1 MIGHMFTI
9 FSSFDDRAR
18 PKGSRDPLGAE
29 ASWSFLGRKIV
40 GNLTT
45 VTSNLDN
52 FMVALLCCHYA
63 NKDQAETERIQER
76 YLRAEQV
83 AAYLK
88 LSAGGPV
95 TGFLGITQAG
105 KNFARDNIVLGNA
118 AEAQLLASQ
127 AGYGLWG
134 LYSSALEA
142 AGLIADAN
150 RRLSP
155 RGEALVEEIIG
166 QFGTAEWEEF
176 CTLAGGKT
184 LDKARTA
191 KLAPQFVAMLGRA
204 ILRATVVQALLA
216 KQRECV
222 LQAELFPLAQAYLV
236 HQPEWN
242 IVDFC
247 AWILSNS
254 DASGDLKT
262 AMQRIRSL
270 DPLLK
275 LADIV
280 MLWLQGKDGEPIDAL
295 AQSLQ
300 PFVLGLTLGD
310 EWQHEAEVPHRAFLM
325 ALRVAVNAGDA
336 HAMIRAILAQNK
348 SLMQARG
355 GAAWIEAD
363 GMRKLVVRVRNDKP
377 QHLDSL
383 GISDTDWRYN
393 YFLYSFLSITQQGQ
407 A

>member
-1 MIGHMFTI
+1 MFTI

-29 ASWSFLGRKIV
+29 ASWSYLGRKIV

-45 VTSNLDN
+45 VTNNLDN

-63 NKDQAETERIQER
+63 NLESVETQRVQER

-88 LSAGGPV
+88 LSVGGL
-95 TGFLGITQAG
+95 TSGFLGITQAS
-105 KNFARDNIVLGNA
+105 KNFASDHIALGNS

-155 RGEALVEEIIG
+155 SGGALVGQIIS
-166 QFGTAEWEEF
+166 QFGNGGWEEL
-176 CTLAGGKT
+176 CALAGGKS
-184 LDKARTA
+184 LDKVRTA
-191 KLAPQFVAMLGRA
+191 KFAPQFIAALGSPS
-204 ILRATVVQALLA
+204 LRATVVRALLA
-216 KQRECV
+216 TQRDCA
-222 LQAELFPLAQAYLV
+222 LQAELFPLAQAYLA
-236 HQPEWN
+236 QQKQWS
-242 IVDFC
+242 IGDFC
-247 AWILSNS
+247 EWLLKNPVV
-254 DASGDLKT
+254 SGDLKT

-275 LADIV
+275 IADIV
-280 MLWLQGKDGEPIDAL
+280 MLWLQGKNDESIDAL
-295 AQSLQ
+295 AQTLQ
-300 PFVLGLTLGD
+300 PHMEGVALGK
-310 EWQHEAEVPHRAFLM
+310 EWQLEADLPHRAFLM
-325 ALRVAVNAGDA
+325 GLRAAAIAGDA
-336 HAMIRAILAQNK
+336 GAMIRAVLDQNK
-348 SLMQARG
+348 ALMQARG

-363 GMRKLVVRVRNDKP
+363 GMRKLVVRVRNDQPQNLSILAKP
-377 QHLDSL
+377 
-383 GISDTDWRYN
+383 GTDWRYT
-393 YFLYSFLSITQQGQ
+393 YFLNSFLSITQQGQ

>member
-1 MIGHMFTI
+1 MFTI

-45 VTSNLDN
+45 VTANLDN

-63 NKDQAETERIQER
+63 NQQQAEVERIQER

-88 LSAGGPV
+88 LSAGGLT

-105 KNFARDNIVLGNA
+105 RNFAGDHIALGNS

-134 LYSSALEA
+134 LYSSALEG

-155 RGEALVEEIIG
+155 SGNALANEIIS
-166 QFGTAEWEEF
+166 QFGSADWDEF
-176 CTLAGGKT
+176 CGLAGGKT
-184 LDKARTA
+184 LNKARAAT
-191 KLAPQFVAMLGRA
+191 LAPQFIAALGYPS
-204 ILRATVVQALLA
+204 LRAKVVQALLA
-216 KQRECV
+216 SQRDCV
-222 LQAELFPLAQAYLV
+222 LQSELFPLAQAYL
-236 HQPEWN
+236 QQKQDWN

-247 AWILSNS
+247 TWILNNP
-254 DASGDLKT
+254 DASDDLKT

-280 MLWLQGKDGEPIDAL
+280 MLWLQGKNDESIKAL
-295 AQSLQ
+295 AQSLR
-300 PFVLGLTLGD
+300 PHVKKLALKE
-310 EWQHEAEVPHRAFLM
+310 EWEHEAELPHRVFLM
-325 ALRVAVNAGDA
+325 ELRAAAVKGDTD
-336 HAMIRAILAQNK
+336 AIIQAVLTQNK

-377 QHLDSL
+377 QNLDSL
-383 GISDTDWRYN
+383 ATLDTDWRYT
-393 YFLYSFLSITQQGQ
+393 YFLFSFLSITQQGQ

>member
-1 MIGHMFTI
+1 MIDHMLTI

-52 FMVALLCCHYA
+52 FMVALLCCHHA
-63 NKDQAETERIQER
+63 SQGQADTERIQER

-88 LSAGGPV
+88 LSAGSLG
-95 TGFLGITQAG
+95 TGFLGITQAR
-105 KNFARDNIVLGNA
+105 KNFSRDHIALGNA

-142 AGLIADAN
+142 AGLIADAS

-155 RGEALVEEIIG
+155 SGDALVNDIISELG
-166 QFGTAEWEEF
+166 SANWDEF
-176 CTLAGGKT
+176 CTLASGKT

-191 KLAPQFVAMLGRA
+191 RLAPQFVVTLGCA
-204 ILRATVVQALLA
+204 LLRAKVVQALLA
-216 KQRECV
+216 RQRECA
-222 LQAELFPLAQAYLV
+222 LQAEVFPLAQAYLG
-236 HQPEWN
+236 QQQDWN

-247 AWILSNS
+247 GWILSNS
-254 DASGDLKT
+254 NASGVLKT
-262 AMQRIRSL
+262 TMQRIRSL
-270 DPLLK
+270 DSLLK

-280 MLWLQGKDGEPIDAL
+280 MLWLQGKNGESIDEL

-300 PFVLGLTLGD
+300 PFVLALALGD
-310 EWQHEAEVPHRAFLM
+310 EWQHEVELPHRAFLM
-325 ALRVAVNAGDA
+325 ELRAAALEGDA
-336 HAMIRAILAQNK
+336 TAVIRAILTQNK

-355 GAAWIEAD
+355 GAAWIESD

-377 QHLDSL
+377 QDLDSL
-383 GISDTDWRYN
+383 GILDTDWRYT
-393 YFLYSFLSITQQGQ
+393 YFLSSFLSITQQGQ